1 MPRDQPLNVSSQ
13 IIYFGALAYFLFKLV
28 RMYEPD
34 HEGAY
39 LAARRDLTSFA
50 VITIVLILCTI
61 TNATICTYNFDRGLK
76 PHVASRKLESED
88 EKAKMTEMQT
98 NLSHGQAPTRMTID

>member
-1 MPRDQPLNVSSQ
+1 
-13 IIYFGALAYFLFKLV
+13 
-28 RMYEPD
+28 MYEPD
-34 HEGAY
+34 HRGAY

-61 TNATICTYNFDRGLK
+61 TNAIICTYNFNKGLK

-88 EKAKMTEMQT
+88 EKSKMTEMQP
-98 NLSHGQAPTRMTID
+98 NISHGQAAARMTID